1 VPAPPGYSSS
11 DVLLTGVVSFGA
23 GMLVG
28 SLINDGHNDVSIK
41 AEIPDPRFQKP
52 SEVNARKDESVPSQ
66 MPITSAF
73 EA

>member
-1 VPAPPGYSSS
+1 
-11 DVLLTGVVSFGA
+11 
-23 GMLVG
+23 MLVG